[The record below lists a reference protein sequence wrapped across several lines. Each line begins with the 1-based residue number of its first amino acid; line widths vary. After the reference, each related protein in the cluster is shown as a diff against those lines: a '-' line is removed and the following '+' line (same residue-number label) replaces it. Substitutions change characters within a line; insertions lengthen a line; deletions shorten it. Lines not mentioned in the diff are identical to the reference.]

1 MKPIET
7 IVVGIDFSEL
17 SRVAFE
23 AGVALVERLG
33 ARRLH
38 LVHVINEHTS
48 IAYAFP
54 DAPAVE
60 ANQVRR
66 LEDKLAGFHAP
77 GVEVTR
83 EVLRGIPARDI
94 ARAAEAAGGD
104 LIIVASQGYGAVRRA
119 LLGSVAASL
128 VRTSEVPVLIV
139 GAARKRVTF
148 EDVMAAVDL
157 SPIGKQ
163 IVAAAKRFSAD
174 GRVHIVSAVEPPPF
188 VAEALPGH
196 FGAVEHARL
205 RAAQLER
212 LQPHGDVEIIDGP
225 SPAEAILGAAA
236 AKGVDLLVIGTSG
249 HSAWHRMFV
258 GSTATRVLADA
269 PCPVLVV
276 PYAGEDRG
284 AAHKR

>member
-1 MKPIET
+1 METVRT

-33 ARRLH
+33 AERLH
-38 LVHVINEHTS
+38 LVHVLNEHTS
-48 IAYAFP
+48 VAYAFP
-54 DAPAVE
+54 DAEAVE
-60 ANQVRR
+60 TNQVKR
-66 LEDKLAGFHAP
+66 LEEKLAELHAP

-94 ARAAEAAGGD
+94 ARAAKAAGGD
-104 LIIVASQGYGAVRRA
+104 LIIVASQGYGAIRRA

-139 GAARKRVTF
+139 GAARKHVAF

-157 SPIGKQ
+157 SPIGDR
-163 IVAAAKRFSAD
+163 IVAAAKRFAAD

-188 VAEALPGH
+188 VSEALPGH
-196 FGAVEHARL
+196 FGAVEQARL
-205 RAAQLER
+205 RTAQLER
-212 LQPHGDVEIIDGP
+212 LQSHGDVEIIDGP
-225 SPAEAILGAAA
+225 SPAEAILTAATQA
-236 AKGVDLLVIGTSG
+236 GVDLLVIGTSG

-258 GSTATRVLADA
+258 GSTATHVLADA
-269 PCPVLVV
+269 TCPVLVI
-276 PYAGEDRG
+276 PYAGE
-284 AAHKR
+284 A